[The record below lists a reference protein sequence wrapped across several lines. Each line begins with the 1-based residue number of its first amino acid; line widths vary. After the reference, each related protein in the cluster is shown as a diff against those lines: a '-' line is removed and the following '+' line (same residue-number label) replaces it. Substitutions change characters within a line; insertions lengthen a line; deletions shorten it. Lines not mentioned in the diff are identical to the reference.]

1 MLKISNYQ
9 NMNKVKFLLA
19 TLFITL
25 TASLSYAADIKGTD
39 FKKDG
44 ISYEINSDGNTVT
57 VLFGPITGN
66 LVIPSTVENNGKT
79 YTITAIAA
87 MAFYEC
93 PDLKSVTLPGG
104 IPADAWRLKRRD
116 SVQRRHFQH
125 SPRGGGAYDGI
136 HRVCGH
142 GHSHNFQEKVKK
154 LRNLTIVNGHFS
166 IDYYCHRRGAH
177 GVSARVVDGPHGY
190 RRGGSRRGAQ

>member
-1 MLKISNYQ
+1 
-9 NMNKVKFLLA
+9 MNKVKFLLA

-87 MAFYEC
+87 IRAAFWNIFFSA
-93 PDLKSVTLPGG
+93 K
-104 IPADAWRLKRRD
+104 
-116 SVQRRHFQH
+116 
-125 SPRGGGAYDGI
+125 AYAA
-136 HRVCGH
+136 VAAAAC
-142 GHSHNFQEKVKK
+142 F
-154 LRNLTIVNGHFS
+154 
-166 IDYYCHRRGAH
+166 
-177 GVSARVVDGPHGY
+177 
-190 RRGGSRRGAQ
+190 

>member
-1 MLKISNYQ
+1 
-9 NMNKVKFLLA
+9 MNKVKFLLA

-93 PDLKSVTLPGG
+93 PDLKSVTLPATLTSIGNSAFALCSQ
-104 IPADAWRLKRRD
+104 ITSVTLPESLK
-116 SVQRRHFQH
+116 SIGE
-125 SPRGGGAYDGI
+125 SA
-136 HRVCGH
+136 
-142 GHSHNFQEKVKK
+142 
-154 LRNLTIVNGHFS
+154 FS
-166 IDYYCHRRGAH
+166 GCA
-177 GVSARVVDGPHGY
+177 AFT
-190 RRGGSRRGAQ
+190 